1 MLILGIESSCDET
14 AAAVVEDGRR
24 VRSSVVASQHELHRT
39 YRGVVPEIAS
49 RAHLERILP
58 AIHGALEEAGCGL
71 SGLDAVAAGVRPGLI
86 GSLLVGT
93 SAAKGLAWALDRPF
107 LGIDHVEAHL
117 FAGVLESDPPAWPAL
132 GLVVSGG
139 HTSLFRWSEDGSLER
154 LGRTIDD
161 AAGEAFDK
169 AASMI
174 GLEHPGGPALERLAA
189 DGDPNSIPLPRP
201 MLGAES
207 LDFSFS
213 GLKTAFRN
221 AVLAAAGEPDPST
234 DVRRAA
240 APLTREAKANL
251 AASFQSAVVGTI
263 AVKCRRAIEQADPP
277 FRAIVLGGGVVAN
290 ASLRA
295 ALATIAQE
303 RHLDLRL
310 PPSAWC
316 VDNAAMIA
324 AAAHPRLLR
333 GERDPLDLPAQPVSR
348 WS

>member
-14 AAAVVEDGRR
+14 AAAIVEDGYV
-24 VRSSVVASQHELHRT
+24 VRSSVVASQHELHQT

-58 AIHGALEEAGCGL
+58 TVHAAAAEAGCSL
-71 SGLDAVAAGVRPGLI
+71 RELDAIAAGVRPGLI

-93 SAAKGLAWALDRPF
+93 SAAKGIAWAIEKPF

-117 FAGVLESDPPAWPAL
+117 FAGLLEAPPPPWPAL

-139 HTSLFRWSEDGSLER
+139 HTSLFRWNADGSLDR

-174 GLEHPGGPALERLAA
+174 GLEHPGGPALEQLARE
-189 DGDPNSIPLPRP
+189 GDPNSFALPRP
-201 MLGAES
+201 MLAPDS

-213 GLKTAFRN
+213 GLKTAFRH
-221 AVLAAAGEPDPST
+221 AVLAAAGEPDQAS
-234 DVRRAA
+234 DVRSAA
-240 APLTREAKANL
+240 QGLAASAKANL
-251 AASFQSAVVGTI
+251 AASFQAAVVETI
-263 AVKCRRAIEQADPP
+263 AIKCRRAIDAAEPP

-290 ASLRA
+290 TALRG
-295 ALATIAQE
+295 ALASVAE
-303 RHLDLRL
+303 SRSLALRL

-316 VDNAAMIA
+316 LDNAAMIA
-324 AAAHPRLLR
+324 AAAHPRALR
-333 GERDPLDLPAQPVSR
+333 GEFDPLELPAEPVSR